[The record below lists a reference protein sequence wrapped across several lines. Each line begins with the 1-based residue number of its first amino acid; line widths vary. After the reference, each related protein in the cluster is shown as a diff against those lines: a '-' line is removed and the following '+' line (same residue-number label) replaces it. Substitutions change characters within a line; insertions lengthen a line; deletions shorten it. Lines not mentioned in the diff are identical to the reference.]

1 MKPFTK
7 KPADCEFEADA
18 LAAALQSRWPDQVDA
33 QLRAHVAECPICSDV
48 VAIASA
54 IDDARTE
61 VRAHAVIPDSGAV
74 WWRAQLRARREA
86 AEAAG
91 RPITAA
97 QLIAFASAVGLLGAC
112 FGAAST
118 WFQSAF
124 RSIASHLGGID
135 AKAFLSSATTM
146 LSQHG
151 ALALG
156 AAAMLFLVPTVVILT
171 LRRD

>member
-1 MKPFTK
+1 MKPIE
-7 KPADCEFEADA
+7 CEFEADA
-18 LAAALQSRWPDQVDA
+18 LAAALQSRWPDQVGVE
-33 QLRAHVAECPICSDV
+33 LRAHVAECPICSDV

-54 IDDARTE
+54 ADDARIE
-61 VRAHAVIPDSGAV
+61 MRARVVVPDSGVV

-97 QLIAFASAVGLLGAC
+97 QSIAFASAVGLLGAC
-112 FGAAST
+112 FGATST

-135 AKAFLSSATTM
+135 AKTFVSSTATM
-146 LSQHG
+146 LAQHG
-151 ALALG
+151 PLALA
-156 AAAMLFLVPTVVILT
+156 AAAMLFLVPTVVFLT